1 MSASRHT
8 SRSSRGWLF
17 AIALGILSCMV
28 MSLVMVWSNIE
39 RMDTSYFIN
48 ILQVDVR
55 DRQAHRAKLEVER
68 EHLLSPYELGR
79 RAEAFGMRQP
89 KGGQVRRMDEK

>member
-1 MSASRHT
+1 MSGIGSKRG
-8 SRSSRGWLF
+8 SSGWLLI
-17 AIALGILSCMV
+17 IALGILSCMV
-28 MSLVMVWSNIE
+28 MSLIMVWINIE

-55 DRQAHRAKLEVER
+55 ERQAHKAKLEVER

-79 RAEAFGMRQP
+79 RAEAFGMHQP
-89 KGGQVRRMDEK
+89 RPGQIRRMDEK